1 MFTGIIT
8 QVGKIVSKQ
17 KTPNGI
23 TLRVDCVTVDD
34 TVKLGSS
41 VAISGV
47 CLTVTNIQNSIL
59 DFDVMPETIKKTSLK
74 NISVND
80 QVNIEFSLKFGD
92 EMGGHMVFGHVD
104 DTTQITDVKQD
115 GDAIIY
121 TFLTPSELT
130 YAIVPQGTVSID
142 GISLTIAQIKDNTF
156 SVSIVQH
163 TLDNT
168 TIANKK
174 INDYVNIEA
183 DMLAKYVSKAIRLQ
197 TQ

>member
-8 QVGKIVSKQ
+8 QVGKIVSRQ

-121 TFLTPSELT
+121 TFLIPSELT